1 MLEACGLEYRIYND
15 LEKFNNT
22 DGFKINYSDVV
33 FENTI
38 NIKPHNILFDHGI
51 RDYHLEVQSHPTF
64 YKIFMK
70 GGNQPIPFD
79 LFGASFWLLSRY
91 EEYLPYKGDIH
102 QRFSYRSSL
111 AYQYEFIQI
120 PLVNLWIHALQALL
134 KEKYKTI
141 VFSQHDYKFLSSID
155 IDNAYKYK
163 YKGFVRTLAGILS
176 DKSLRKIKERFKII
190 LGLKADPFDCY
201 QFLIEQHKQLNIK
214 ALYFILL
221 GDYGPNDKNHSAT
234 DLRFQ
239 SLIKHLKDYSDVGI
253 HPSFGSNAN
262 VRQLKVEVNRLTN
275 ITHSIITQSRQ
286 HFSMLKFPGTYQNLL
301 QASIYHDYSMG
312 YTNYNG
318 FRASYCFPYKWY
330 NLDIEASS
338 TLTLHS
344 FCISENTLMSNTKRN
359 YEAML
364 KISEGLINEVKK
376 YNGECISIF
385 HNDNFNHQLSN
396 FYVTFLRI
404 ASHKD

>member
-1 MLEACGLEYRIYND
+1 
-15 LEKFNNT
+15 
-22 DGFKINYSDVV
+22 
-33 FENTI
+33 
-38 NIKPHNILFDHGI
+38 
-51 RDYHLEVQSHPTF
+51 
-64 YKIFMK
+64 MK
-70 GGNQPIPFD
+70 GGNNQVPFD
-79 LFGASFWLLSRY
+79 LFGAAFWLLSRY
-91 EEYLPYKGDIH
+91 EEYLPYKGDKH

-120 PLVNLWIHALQALL
+120 SLVNLWISSLQQIL
-134 KEKYKTI
+134 KTKYETI
-141 VFSQHDYKFLSSID
+141 VFSQHEYQFLSSID

-163 YKGFVRTLAGILS
+163 YKGFIRTLAGIIS

-201 QFLIEQHKQLNIK
+201 QFLIDQHKQLNIK

-262 VRQLKVEVNRLTN
+262 LRQLKVEVNRLTN
-275 ITHSIITQSRQ
+275 ITHAIITQSRQ
-286 HFSMLKFPGTYQNLL
+286 HFSMLKFPSTYQNLL

-318 FRASYCFPYKWY
+318 FRASYCLPYKWY

-338 TLTLHS
+338 TLTLHP
-344 FCISENTLMSNTKRN
+344 FCINENTLMLNTKKN
-359 YEAML
+359 YDEML
-364 KISEGLINEVKK
+364 KISETVINEVKK
-376 YNGECISIF
+376 YNGQCISIF
-385 HNDNFNHQLSN
+385 HNDNFNNQLSA
-396 FYVTFLRI
+396 FYIAFLKI
-404 ASHKD
+404 ASKKN